1 MTHGHKPTSPSMTST
16 SIIAGLLPPSFTLAG
31 QIPLSSIATVGSGG
45 LPLSTVMDNNRIRSS
60 SIIGRSTTT
69 VNNIGVVTV
78 RSPQMHPITPLVIP
92 SNTNNLT
99 DKTTT
104 TSSTTTIS
112 ESSVN
117 GVTSPATDAPSGIL
131 SAFAH
136 LDAGMWYIEEGGE
149 VL

>member
-1 MTHGHKPTSPSMTST
+1 MTST

-31 QIPLSSIATVGSGG
+31 QIPLSSIAPVGSGG
-45 LPLSTVMDNNRIRSS
+45 LPLSTVINNNGIRSS
-60 SIIGRSTTT
+60 SIIGRSTTI

-78 RSPQMHPITPLVIP
+78 RSPHMQPITPLVIP

-104 TSSTTTIS
+104 ISTTTIS

-136 LDAGMWYIEEGGE
+136 LDAGMWCIEEGGM
-149 VL
+149 LL